1 MATTAVMN
9 NTTAGPAAAA
19 LKALSPNQIA
29 FIQSLPKAELHA
41 HLNGSIPLPALLHLA
56 KEYLSRD
63 TLSSSSNSISNEH
76 MRAEVKRFS
85 EGVPLDKIDDFFGLF
100 PAIYALT
107 ATRAGLAYATSAVL
121 SEFLDGDSPQCTYLE
136 LRSTPKETEEM
147 TKGEYLCTVLDE
159 VDKYPKERA
168 ALIVSLDRKMNLEA
182 MKECVEIAVKL
193 RREGRRVVGIDLC
206 GDPRAGNVNTF
217 EPIFEQVRNAG
228 LGITLHIAE
237 VCLHFLLQMRHG
249 F

>member
-1 MATTAVMN
+1 MN

-19 LKALSPNQIA
+19 LKALNPDQIA
-29 FIQSLPKAELHA
+29 FIRSLPKAELHA
-41 HLNGSIPLPALLHLA
+41 HLNGSIPLAALQHLA

-76 MRAEVKRFS
+76 MRAEVKKFS
-85 EGVPLDKIDDFFGLF
+85 DGIQLDKIDDFFDLF
-100 PAIYALT
+100 PGIYTLT
-107 ATRAGLAYATSAVL
+107 ATRAGLAYATRAVL

-136 LRSTPKETEEM
+136 LRSTPKETEAM
-147 TKGEYLCTVLDE
+147 TREEYLRTVLDE
-159 VDKYPKERA
+159 VHKYPKERA
-168 ALIVSLDRKMNLEA
+168 ALIVSLDRRMSLEV
-182 MKECVEIAVKL
+182 MKECVEAAVKL
-193 RREGRRVVGIDLC
+193 RREERRVVGIDLC
-206 GDPRAGNVNTF
+206 GDPRAGDVNTF

-237 VCLHFLLQMRHG
+237 VCLHCFLHQMRHG